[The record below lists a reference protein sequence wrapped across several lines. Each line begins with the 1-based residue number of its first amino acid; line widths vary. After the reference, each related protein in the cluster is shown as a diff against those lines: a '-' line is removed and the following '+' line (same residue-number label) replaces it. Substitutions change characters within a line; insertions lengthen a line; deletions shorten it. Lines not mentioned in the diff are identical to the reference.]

1 MKWLRSRIGAALD
14 DWQGAL
20 MMGLTRHLTFLI
32 FDTPRDAFIYGV
44 GAALAWVFMNIIFG
58 PIRRKQTRR

>member
-1 MKWLRSRIGAALD
+1 MKWLGSRIGAALD

-20 MMGLTRHLTFLI
+20 MMGLTLGLTFLI

-44 GAALAWVFMNIIFG
+44 GAAWPG
-58 PIRRKQTRR
+58 CS